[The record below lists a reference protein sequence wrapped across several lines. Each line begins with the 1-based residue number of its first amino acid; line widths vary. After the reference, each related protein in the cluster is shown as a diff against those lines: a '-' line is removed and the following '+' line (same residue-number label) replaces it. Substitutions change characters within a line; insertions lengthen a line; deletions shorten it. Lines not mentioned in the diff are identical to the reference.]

1 MIFAAYNP
9 PAAHARAHETEA
21 LLLDKE
27 SACTAAAAEVAGVC
41 CCMMIDVWLVEFDG
55 DAELRV
61 GLRRRRKAAAAAAA
75 QMKVLLDK
83 FKAWAQGGS
92 GGGVG
97 VEEVLKQQV
106 EAAVEG
112 YKHQLQVRSP
122 ACDLVA
128 QVPSCQ
134 LQALQDDVR
143 CSQEHTLQ
151 QQAGGV

>member
-1 MIFAAYNP
+1 
-9 PAAHARAHETEA
+9 
-21 LLLDKE
+21 
-27 SACTAAAAEVAGVC
+27 
-41 CCMMIDVWLVEFDG
+41 MIDVWLVEFDG

-75 QMKVLLDK
+75 QMKLLLDK

-122 ACDLVA
+122 ACGLVA

>member
-1 MIFAAYNP
+1 
-9 PAAHARAHETEA
+9 
-21 LLLDKE
+21 
-27 SACTAAAAEVAGVC
+27 
-41 CCMMIDVWLVEFDG
+41 VEFDG

-112 YKHQLQVRSP
+112 YKHQLQVRCP
-122 ACDLVA
+122 AFDLDA
-128 QVPSCQ
+128 QVRVPSCQ